1 MLKNRGVNFLSY
13 IDQKIGTYLRKNIIF
28 PFYWKYVKHSNV
40 LSRYKTLGNHQW
52 NTLEENKKV
61 QQKKLYKLI
70 EYASE
75 NIPYYKRIIQ
85 EYNIQFSEDTIFK
98 DIKKFPLLTKDVIRN
113 HFDQLYKFRDRTY
126 YRNTSSGSTGEPVI
140 FYQDSNYFAWNTAA
154 KIIFDEWA
162 GRKIGEPM
170 VRLWGSTLDILK
182 SSQGFKSYL
191 KQLLSGVTTLSSTK
205 VSEEDMNRYLKTINK
220 IKPALILAYA
230 NFMGDFTRF
239 TQNHD
244 LSIYSPRAIMTS
256 ACVLF
261 PEVRKNI
268 EDVFQATLFNRYG
281 SREVGDI
288 ACNCEKSIGLHLIP
302 DIHYLEI
309 VDDEGRKVK
318 AEKSGNIIIT
328 LLTNYTMPL
337 IRYKIGDRGVLS
349 EKNGLCRHGLPFLEK
364 IEGRIVGHFKNKFG
378 DIISGGFFFAILLSC
393 KNIKQFQIIQEEIE
407 FISISLVLI
416 DKTKLKNMKKDFEEI
431 NKKIKSVMGNDTKI
445 KYNIVNEIKPSS
457 SGKHLYSYSKIS
469 N

>member
-1 MLKNRGVNFLSY
+1 MA
-13 IDQKIGTYLRKNIIF
+13 IIF
-28 PFYWKYVKHSNV
+28 TVCIVVS
-40 LSRYKTLGNHQW
+40 
-52 NTLEENKKV
+52 
-61 QQKKLYKLI
+61 
-70 EYASE
+70 
-75 NIPYYKRIIQ
+75 
-85 EYNIQFSEDTIFK
+85 
-98 DIKKFPLLTKDVIRN
+98 
-113 HFDQLYKFRDRTY
+113 Y

-140 FYQDSNYFAWNTAA
+140 FYQDSNYYAWNIAA

-182 SSQGFKSYL
+182 SSQSFKSYL

-205 VSEEDMNRYLKTINK
+205 VSEEDMNSHLKTINK
-220 IKPALILAYA
+220 IKPDLILAYA
-230 NFMGDFTRF
+230 NFMGDFTSF
-239 TQNHD
+239 IQDHHLTV
-244 LSIYSPRAIMTS
+244 YSPRSIMTS

-261 PEVRKNI
+261 PEIRKNI

-309 VDDEGRKVK
+309 VDDEGREVK
-318 AEKSGNIIIT
+318 AGKSGNIVIT

-349 EKNGLCRHGLPFLEK
+349 EKNGLCRHGLPFLGK

-407 FISISLVLI
+407 YISISLVLI
-416 DKTKLKNMKKDFEEI
+416 DKTKLKDTKKDFKEI
-431 NKKIKSVMGNDTKI
+431 NKRIKLAMGNGTKI
-445 KYNIVNEIKPSS
+445 KYNIVDEIKPSP
-457 SGKHLYSYSKIS
+457 SGKYLYSYSKIA